1 MNTTTAWQAVRSR
14 MNRLNV
20 KGYRHSSFAKNAFLY
35 TYENQRVQL
44 DDQTQTEMEREDMKA
59 QGMKWIAALLLLA
72 MLTACGSTEK
82 EGNTTTDQETASQ
95 NELRKVQ
102 LMLDYTPNTNHTGIY
117 VARDLGY
124 FAENGLDVEI
134 IAPADGGADA
144 HVAAGNVEFGVS
156 YQENVTLSRIAGLP
170 VVSLAAIIQHNTSG
184 FASPKEKGIE
194 TPKQFEGMRYGGWGS
209 PIEQATIESLML
221 AAEADYSKMEIVNM
235 GNSDFFAAVERDID
249 FAWIFYAWTGIEAE
263 LRGVD
268 LNMIYMKDYNENLDY
283 YTPVLVTGETMIA
296 DEPELVRSFV
306 AAVAKGYQY
315 SIEHPAEAADVL
327 IAAEL
332 DLNEELVKASQEW
345 LSPLYQDDAPRW
357 GEQKLSVWEGYAN
370 WMYTNDLL
378 EGELVAEDAFTNEF
392 LPQ

>member
-1 MNTTTAWQAVRSR
+1 
-14 MNRLNV
+14 
-20 KGYRHSSFAKNAFLY
+20 
-35 TYENQRVQL
+35 
-44 DDQTQTEMEREDMKA
+44 MKA

-327 IAAEL
+327 IAAEP

-357 GEQKLSVWEGYAN
+357 GEQKLSVWEGYAH

>member
-1 MNTTTAWQAVRSR
+1 MKIQAWK
-14 MNRLNV
+14 ML
-20 KGYRHSSFAKNAFLY
+20 
-35 TYENQRVQL
+35 
-44 DDQTQTEMEREDMKA
+44 
-59 QGMKWIAALLLLA
+59 ALVLLLA
-72 MLTACGSTEK
+72 IVTACGNNAGSNGAGNGNSQATPNGQQ
-82 EGNTTTDQETASQ
+82 EGNSQQEGNGEQSP

-124 FAENGLDVEI
+124 FAEQGLEVEI

-170 VVSLAAIIQHNTSG
+170 VVSLAAVIQHNTSG
-184 FASPKEKGIE
+184 FASPKDKGIE

-221 AAEADYSKMEIVNM
+221 AADADYDKMEIINM
-235 GNSDFFAAVERDID
+235 GNSDFFAAIERDID

-283 YTPVLVTGETMIA
+283 YTPVLVTSESLIA
-296 DEPELVRSFV
+296 EDPELVRSFV

-315 SIEHPAEAADVL
+315 SIEQPEQAAEVL
-327 IAAEL
+327 IAAEP
-332 DLNEELVKASQEW
+332 DLNPELVKASQQW
-345 LSPLYQDDAPRW
+345 LSPRYQDDAPRW
-357 GEQKLSVWEGYAN
+357 GEQKLSVWEGYAD
-370 WMYTNDLL
+370 WMFSNGLL
-378 EGELVAEDAFTNEF
+378 EGELEAEKAFTNEF
-392 LPQ
+392 LPR

>member
-1 MNTTTAWQAVRSR
+1 
-14 MNRLNV
+14 
-20 KGYRHSSFAKNAFLY
+20 
-35 TYENQRVQL
+35 
-44 DDQTQTEMEREDMKA
+44 MKA

-327 IAAEL
+327 IAAEP

>member
-1 MNTTTAWQAVRSR
+1 MKIQAWK
-14 MNRLNV
+14 L
-20 KGYRHSSFAKNAFLY
+20 L
-35 TYENQRVQL
+35 
-44 DDQTQTEMEREDMKA
+44 
-59 QGMKWIAALLLLA
+59 ALVLLLA
-72 MLTACGSTEK
+72 IVTACGNNAGSNGAGNGNSQATPNGQQ
-82 EGNTTTDQETASQ
+82 EGNSQQEGNGEQSP

-124 FAENGLDVEI
+124 FAEQGIEVEI

-170 VVSLAAIIQHNTSG
+170 VVSLAAVIQHNTSG
-184 FASPKEKGIE
+184 FASPKDKGIE

-221 AAEADYSKMEIVNM
+221 AADADYDKMEIINM
-235 GNSDFFAAVERDID
+235 GNSDFFAAIERDID

-283 YTPVLVTGETMIA
+283 YTPVLVTSESLIA
-296 DEPELVRSFV
+296 EDPELVRSFV

-315 SIEHPAEAADVL
+315 SIEQPEQAAEVL
-327 IAAEL
+327 IAAEP
-332 DLNEELVKASQEW
+332 DLNPELVKASQQW
-345 LSPLYQDDAPRW
+345 LSPRYQDDAPRW
-357 GEQKLSVWEGYAN
+357 GEQKLSVWEGYAD
-370 WMYTNDLL
+370 WMFSNGLL
-378 EGELVAEDAFTNEF
+378 EGELEAEKAFTNEF
-392 LPQ
+392 LPR